1 MRYVLSGTTTGTTG
15 PYGCQVITYR
25 RDSFT
30 PTATSGT
37 VVLYKVNV
45 YPLYESADTFVQG
58 EPVDWFPT
66 KQELNCLAAIEGCLA
81 QRMKHSRVPKKALVL
96 RTNYQGMA
104 RLPCYR
110 GTRVR

>member
-1 MRYVLSGTTTGTTG
+1 MRYTV
-15 PYGCQVITYR
+15 QVVTYHS
-25 RDSFT
+25 DNLT

-37 VVLYKVNV
+37 VVGYKVKL
-45 YPLYESADTFVQG
+45 YSLYESVDTFVQQKS
-58 EPVDWFPT
+58 VDWFPT
-66 KQELNCLAAIEGCLA
+66 KQELNCLAAIKGCLA
-81 QRMKHSRVPKKALVL
+81 QRSIHSRVPKKALLL